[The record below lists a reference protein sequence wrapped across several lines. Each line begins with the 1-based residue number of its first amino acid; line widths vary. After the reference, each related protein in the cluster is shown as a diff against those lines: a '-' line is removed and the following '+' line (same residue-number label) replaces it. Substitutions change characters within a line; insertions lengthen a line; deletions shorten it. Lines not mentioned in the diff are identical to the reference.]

1 MSDTEPDSPTKGE
14 ITEVS
19 DSREMSSGSEKAP
32 LADRAEMP
40 FLDHLEELRWRLLK
54 ALLAVLV
61 GAVICF
67 VFSER
72 VLHFLTLPYNDAVT
86 SRDSGSVEAIQQL
99 LQQWADEIG
108 GEGGEDA
115 AIRAAASPVPEG
127 RQLQALGPMTY
138 FFLKLQVAFLGGI
151 AISLP
156 AIFFQIWQFV
166 APGLLARERGLF
178 LPVVGL
184 SVICF
189 VVGGL
194 IAYSIVLP
202 LGLRFFLGLEPPDM
216 TSQWAAD
223 QYMSFVMRLLLG
235 FGLVFE
241 MPVIALLLSRLGL
254 VTPELMRRV
263 RRYALVAIFLL
274 AAIFTPPDPI
284 SQLLMAIPLI
294 ALYEISIVVCRIS
307 RRKSNEDSGG
317 GENSRREG
325 AGEGPGEKS

>member
-99 LQQWADEIG
+99 FQQWAVEIG
-108 GEGGEDA
+108 GEGGEGA

-127 RQLQALGPMTY
+127 SQLQALGPMTY

-151 AISLP
+151 VISLP
-156 AIFFQIWQFV
+156 AIFFQVWQFV
-166 APGLLARERGLF
+166 APGLRARERGLF
-178 LPVVGL
+178 LPLVGL

-189 VVGGL
+189 VGGAL

-317 GENSRREG
+317 SVNSRREG
-325 AGEGPGEKS
+325 AGEKS